1 MSGHKQFFI
10 SASPAFAKAKENAGG
25 SDRQIR
31 SADFLFVEKHGG
43 FVSEFLQDHC
53 IMFIINPLM
62 KANHLTR
69 QEQHNFWLR
78 HIWSLPTYNLTYQFW
93 GLGLPLPSN
102 GGSGD
107 PNYSTAVHHLKALPF
122 IVETLVIEYTE
133 GIDGIKPHEARE
145 VVAEWG
151 MPKYKYHQIRVR
163 HSKQHMGK
171 YNPTKN

>member
-1 MSGHKQFFI
+1 MQVDLTIKSGVLI
-10 SASPAFAKAKENAGG
+10 SCLLKNMADLFLSFCKITVLCLSSILWWKPIISPGKNN
-25 SDRQIR
+25 S
-31 SADFLFVEKHGG
+31 
-43 FVSEFLQDHC
+43 
-53 IMFIINPLM
+53 
-62 KANHLTR
+62 T
-69 QEQHNFWLR
+69 FWLR
-78 HIWSLPTYNLTYQFW
+78 HIWSLPTTYNLTYQFW

-107 PNYSTAVHHLKALPF
+107 PNYSTAVHHLKAPF